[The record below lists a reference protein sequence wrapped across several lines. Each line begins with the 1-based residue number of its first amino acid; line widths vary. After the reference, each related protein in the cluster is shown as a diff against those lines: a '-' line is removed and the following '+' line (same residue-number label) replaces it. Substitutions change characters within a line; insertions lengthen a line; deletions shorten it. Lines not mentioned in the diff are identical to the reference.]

1 MMQAMPELVEQRD
14 DFIMREQRRLCAQ
27 RGGEIAIQVRDRRLH
42 AGMYA
47 PARYCIIHPR
57 SAALGGPRI
66 NVEIKLPYQ
75 RTAAGLDRKESH
87 VVVPNGGLFGMDA
100 QAI

>member
-1 MMQAMPELVEQRD
+1 MMQAMPELVEQGD
-14 DFIMREQRRLCAQ
+14 DFVVREQRRLCSE
-27 RGGEIAIQVRDRRLH
+27 RGGEIAIQVGDGGLY

-47 PARYCIIHPR
+47 PARYRIVHP
-57 SAALGGPRI
+57 SAAALRWPRI

-87 VVVPNGGLFGMDA
+87 VIVPNRGVFGVDL
-100 QAI
+100 